1 LSQNCSACHP
11 LDYSL
16 VNSPFLNRQ
25 GWETE
30 VNFKVYGAPI
40 ETAAA
45 KIIIDYLAKNY
56 GTGSQISGPDSI
68 GQAPHRGRGPPP
80 SLRHCGVGRRKRPVR
95 GGSIADITARTGHV
109 CFSPLKTDIDPG
121 A

>member
-1 LSQNCSACHP
+1 MSQNCSACHP

-80 SLRHCGVGRRKRPVR
+80 SLRHSGVGRRKRPVR
-95 GGSIADITARTGHV
+95 GGSIADITARTRQSAFPPQNGH
-109 CFSPLKTDIDPG
+109 
-121 A
+121 

>member
-1 LSQNCSACHP
+1 MRIDQNCSACHP

-56 GTGSQISGPDSI
+56 GTGSQISGPELD
-68 GQAPHRGRGPPP
+68 R
-80 SLRHCGVGRRKRPVR
+80 
-95 GGSIADITARTGHV
+95 
-109 CFSPLKTDIDPG
+109 PG
-121 A
+121 AASWAWPTAFAAALRCRQQEAASPRWVLTV

>member
-1 LSQNCSACHP
+1 MSQNCSACHP

-56 GTGSQISGPDSI
+56 GTGSQIRVRAQLDRPGAASWAWPT
-68 GQAPHRGRGPPP
+68 AFAAALRGRQKEAASPRWVDRRHNGSHGSCLLFPPQN
-80 SLRHCGVGRRKRPVR
+80 
-95 GGSIADITARTGHV
+95 GH
-109 CFSPLKTDIDPG
+109 
-121 A
+121 